1 MGQVTAA
8 VSGAGLNRL
17 LVENFRLSAS
27 TFKSRI
33 GAIICGCVV
42 AILLP
47 EPVSAAAPVEESV
60 NATQAG
66 LSVSPVPRSSRQ
78 ATVEESAAESSLSGL
93 FYQLQLL
100 QQEVQELRGQLEEQQ
115 YLLQRLQKGQQDQYL
130 DLDKRLAALA
140 AGQSQPA
147 PQTAKTQTAAA
158 GTGPTAIGDGTER
171 EAYARSIEYMRARKF
186 DESIAGFQQLIVDY
200 PNGQFTPN
208 AFYWLGELF
217 LAQKQREQARQ
228 NFMQVINLYPDH
240 QKIPDALYKLGVV
253 YQGLQDDT
261 KALEYLRRVQDQHP
275 QSPAAALAKK
285 YAEVMVKG
293 VE

>member
-1 MGQVTAA
+1 M
-8 VSGAGLNRL
+8 
-17 LVENFRLSAS
+17 
-27 TFKSRI
+27 
-33 GAIICGCVV
+33 
-42 AILLP
+42 
-47 EPVSAAAPVEESV
+47 PVEESL
-60 NATQAG
+60 NSENPAAIAASQGATESMRVEAAPTAG
-66 LSVSPVPRSSRQ
+66 D
-78 ATVEESAAESSLSGL
+78 SSLSGL

-130 DLDKRLAALA
+130 DLDKRLVALA
-140 AGQSQPA
+140 AGQPQPA
-147 PQTAKTQTAAA
+147 PQTANSQSLGSQTQT
-158 GTGPTAIGDGTER
+158 PSGDSATER
-171 EAYARSIEYMRARKF
+171 EAYAQSIEYMRARQF
-186 DESIAGFQQLIVDY
+186 DQSITGFQQLIVDY

-240 QKIPDALYKLGVV
+240 QKVPDALYKLGVV
-253 YQGLQDDT
+253 YQGLQDET
-261 KALEYLRRVQDQHP
+261 QALEYLRRVQEQHP

>member
-1 MGQVTAA
+1 MCTFAAA
-8 VSGAGLNRL
+8 VL
-17 LVENFRLSAS
+17 FDQ
-27 TFKSRI
+27 
-33 GAIICGCVV
+33 
-42 AILLP
+42 
-47 EPVSAAAPVEESV
+47 PVYAAVPVEESL
-60 NATQAG
+60 NAEKQDSGVTPSVMQTSPPTAG
-66 LSVSPVPRSSRQ
+66 RNPSD
-78 ATVEESAAESSLSGL
+78 SSLSGL
-93 FYQLQLL
+93 FYQLQVL

-130 DLDKRLAALA
+130 DLDKRLIALA
-140 AGQSQPA
+140 AGQPQPA
-147 PQTAKTQTAAA
+147 PQTANTQTAPVD
-158 GTGPTAIGDGTER
+158 TQTPIGGGATER
-171 EAYARSIEYMRARKF
+171 EAYAQSIEYMRGRQF
-186 DESIAGFQQLIVDY
+186 DQSIEGFRQLIVDY

-240 QKIPDALYKLGVV
+240 PKVPDALYKLGVV

-261 KALEYLRRVQDQHP
+261 QALEYLRRVQEQHP

>member
-1 MGQVTAA
+1 
-8 VSGAGLNRL
+8 
-17 LVENFRLSAS
+17 LSAS
-27 TFKSRI
+27 TFTSR
-33 GAIICGCVV
+33 VSV
-42 AILLP
+42 ILCTCAALFLFDQ
-47 EPVSAAAPVEESV
+47 PVWAAVPVEESI
-60 NATQAG
+60 NANQAG
-66 LSVSPVPRSSRQ
+66 LRESQSPQSSQQ
-78 ATVEESAAESSLSGL
+78 ATVEEGATESSLSGL

-147 PQTAKTQTAAA
+147 PQTAQTQTAAA
-158 GTGPTAIGDGTER
+158 GTGPTAIGGGTER
-171 EAYARSIEYMRARKF
+171 DAYARSIEYMRARKF
-186 DESIAGFQQLIVDY
+186 DESIEGFQQLIIDY

-261 KALEYLRRVQDQHP
+261 KALEYLQRVQDQHP

>member
-1 MGQVTAA
+1 MYQPAYAA
-8 VSGAGLNRL
+8 V
-17 LVENFRLSAS
+17 
-27 TFKSRI
+27 
-33 GAIICGCVV
+33 
-42 AILLP
+42 
-47 EPVSAAAPVEESV
+47 PVEESIQP
-60 NATQAG
+60 AKSAG
-66 LSVSPVPRSSRQ
+66 TTSYQNPVPSQ
-78 ATVEESAAESSLSGL
+78 TPTAQVAEVSAGGSSLSGL

-130 DLDKRLAALA
+130 DLDQRLAALA
-140 AGQSQPA
+140 AGQPQPA
-147 PQTAKTQTAAA
+147 PQTADSQTAVAA
-158 GTGPTAIGDGTER
+158 TGGTTLGGSTER
-171 EAYARSIEYMRARKF
+171 EAYAQAIEFMRSRQF
-186 DESIAGFQQLIVDY
+186 DESIQGFQQLIIDY

-240 QKIPDALYKLGVV
+240 QKVPDALYKLGVV
-253 YQGLQDDT
+253 YEGLGDDT
-261 KALEYLRRVQDQHP
+261 QALEYLRLVQDQHP